1 MQWWSLS
8 DYRQCCTKKV
18 ESMRST
24 QARVEQKKT
33 KKRKTNIAR
42 AIETAKRRFEIV
54 YTILFYLFVQT
65 FRQVLQKFV

>member
-1 MQWWSLS
+1 
-8 DYRQCCTKKV
+8 
-18 ESMRST
+18 MRST